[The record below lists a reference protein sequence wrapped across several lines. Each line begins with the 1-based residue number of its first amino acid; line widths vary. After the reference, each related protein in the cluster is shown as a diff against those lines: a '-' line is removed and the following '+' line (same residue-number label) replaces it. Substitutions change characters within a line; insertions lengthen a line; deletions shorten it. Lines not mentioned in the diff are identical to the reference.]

1 MKQKFHYRKSNFFFN
16 HLGVL
21 ATTIVVAIIVTV
33 VIINLKDMREWR
45 KFVAQREAN
54 SNWAVQMNPLFKEN
68 TTATENFG
76 HGRK

>member
-1 MKQKFHYRKSNFFFN
+1 
-16 HLGVL
+16 
-21 ATTIVVAIIVTV
+21 VVAIIVTV